1 MSDNL
6 SFQDLYADS
15 VACIGKSDKISEAT
29 KAKIRM
35 LQEQKDKILSVNA
48 TKCSESRGRIVKEDD
63 GDVRNCFERDMG
75 RILYSQA
82 FRRLKHKTQVF
93 FNPANDHICSRLE
106 HVIYVDYIA
115 STIGN
120 ALNLN
125 VDLIKAIAL
134 GHDIGHTPFGH
145 SGERVLNK
153 KLKEIDP
160 KLYFEHESNGLR
172 VLNILEKHNDDFGL
186 NLTFEVRDGIICHC
200 GEIDQQGIKPR
211 KEAIDLYTM
220 KRPGFIQP
228 FTWEGCVVKLADKI
242 AYIGRD
248 IEDANLLGYF
258 SEKEKAILK
267 DIAAR
272 CNENAVNTTV
282 VTHSMIVDICENS
295 SPEKGLCFS
304 PEMHEILTE
313 IKDFNYKTIY
323 KNKRLKYYQDYS
335 KLILDSLFEYLSD
348 CYQGEETFSYLQKES
363 IIHPFVKVFMEW
375 LGLYVFTNRN
385 YPEKI
390 NRISESA
397 KNKKIYGNLETKEL
411 YLQAVIDFIAGMTD
425 NYAQTAFEELLRC

>member
-1 MSDNL
+1 MGNPNKFAEVAMFPGNPHWEDGVKRENE
-6 SFQDLYADS
+6 LY
-15 VACIGKSDKISEAT
+15 
-29 KAKIRM
+29 
-35 LQEQKDKILSVNA
+35 
-48 TKCSESRGRIVKEDD
+48 SRGSKEI
-63 GDVRNCFERDMG
+63 RSEFARDYTRVLHSNG
-75 RILYSQA
+75 Y
-82 FRRLKHKTQVF
+82 RRLKHKTQVF
-93 FNPANDHICSRLE
+93 YNAAGNDHICTRIE
-106 HVIYVDYIA
+106 HVAHVESVS
-115 STIGN
+115 STIAN
-120 ALNLN
+120 ALGLN
-125 VDLIKAIAL
+125 AELTKAIATA
-134 GHDIGHTPFGH
+134 HDIGHAPFGH
-145 SGERVLNK
+145 QGETILSELPEVVLGY
-153 KLKEIDP
+153 KLWHERNGVHFVDDIELLLDP
-160 KLYFEHESNGLR
+160 Q
-172 VLNILEKHNDDFGL
+172 DFRQNL
-186 NLTFEVRDGIICHC
+186 NLTYAVRDGIISHC
-200 GEIDQQGIKPR
+200 GEVNHNCLRPR
-211 KEAIDLYTM
+211 EEYFDIMKEFQT
-220 KRPGFIQP
+220 PGQYNAV
-228 FTWEGCVVKLADKI
+228 TWEGCVVKLADKI

-385 YPEKI
+385 SPEKI